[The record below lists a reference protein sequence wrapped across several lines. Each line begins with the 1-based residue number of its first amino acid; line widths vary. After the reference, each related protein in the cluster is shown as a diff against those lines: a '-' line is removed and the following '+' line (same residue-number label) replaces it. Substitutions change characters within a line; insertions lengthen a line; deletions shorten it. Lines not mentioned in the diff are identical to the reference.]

1 MVAPNDPKVST
12 TPWSNRFV
20 FSLVSSVP
28 QPLRK
33 YMPAKRRRDRTE
45 ARAESKHTG
54 PMSQVKVMLT
64 NLLPMDAVPKGPF
77 TRNVQWPSQAAPPL
91 PMDRR
96 RGFSSRHNEPAGRE
110 TRGLQGG
117 RAADPTCAT
126 VEISPPDIVR
136 RHTFA
141 LEGMTV
147 ETVEATSCEK
157 IEYRFR
163 AARHLLV
170 VCEQGERSVGDTFVE
185 GLPKSSLRD
194 LKKKLTFVPAGHE
207 YHERQEPRISSRVLY
222 FYFDPA
228 KMPTLPQADAAGTPL
243 SPRLFFEDTTLWDTA
258 VKLRKQSESAG
269 SDHRL
274 YFEALGVV
282 LAHELVRLN
291 AGIRSVVTPVRGGL
305 AGWQQRIVTS
315 YIEEHLS
322 EQIPLTTLAR
332 LVRLSPYYFC
342 RAFKQSLGMPPHR
355 YHNSRRIEQAK
366 TLLAKPG
373 LSVTDIGLT
382 VGFGETSSFSAAFRK
397 ATGFTPSDYHRN
409 L

>member
-1 MVAPNDPKVST
+1 
-12 TPWSNRFV
+12 
-20 FSLVSSVP
+20 
-28 QPLRK
+28 
-33 YMPAKRRRDRTE
+33 
-45 ARAESKHTG
+45 
-54 PMSQVKVMLT
+54 
-64 NLLPMDAVPKGPF
+64 
-77 TRNVQWPSQAAPPL
+77 
-91 PMDRR
+91 MDRPS
-96 RGFSSRHNEPAGRE
+96 GFSSRQNGSAGRE

-117 RAADPTCAT
+117 RAAEAACAT

-136 RHTFA
+136 RHTFT

-147 ETVEATSCEK
+147 ETVEATSCES

-163 AARHLLV
+163 AARHLLA
-170 VCEQGERSVGDTFVE
+170 VCEQGARSDGDTFVE

-207 YHERQEPRISSRVLY
+207 YHERQEPRISSRVVY

-258 VKLRKQSESAG
+258 VKLRKQSERAG
-269 SDHRL
+269 SDNRL

-291 AGIRSVVTPVRGGL
+291 AGIRPVEAPVRGGL

-322 EQIPLTTLAR
+322 ERIPLATLAR
-332 LVRLSPYYFC
+332 LVRLSPHHFC
-342 RAFKQSLGMPPHR
+342 RSFKQSFGMPPHR

-366 TLLAKPG
+366 TFLAKPG
-373 LSVTDIGLT
+373 MSVTDIGLT
-382 VGFGETSSFSAAFRK
+382 VGFSDTSSFTAAFRK
-397 ATGFTPSDYHRN
+397 AMGCTPTDYRRN